1 MSSLEDIK
9 MKYIVIIIVAALFIF
24 FLWRK
29 FKKASEGKDC
39 CK

>member
-1 MSSLEDIK
+1 ME
-9 MKYIVIIIVAALFIF
+9 IIVVSGFVGIVVF
-24 FLWRK
+24 FAYKK